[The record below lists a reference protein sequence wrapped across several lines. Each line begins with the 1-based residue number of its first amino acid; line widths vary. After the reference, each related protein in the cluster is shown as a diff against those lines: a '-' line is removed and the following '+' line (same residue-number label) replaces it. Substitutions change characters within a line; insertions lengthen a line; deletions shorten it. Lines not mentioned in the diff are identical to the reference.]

1 MGTQARVRR
10 QRRWQGN
17 RAQEATRGRVEDGHR
32 ILVDAPDEDPA
43 GGLVDGERR
52 TVHFPG
58 APPRPPGAQ
67 RDRAQD
73 AQARRIDS
81 EQGGRRIAEG
91 EDEEAMAPR
100 VGRQVRVQRERLGRE
115 GRGGGP
121 DRAAGGEVDRRDR
134 HPRPARARRGR
145 PGHERAPQ
153 PRVVGDGEPRASA
166 GPGAGPP
173 TASVPI
179 TRPVAVSTIRARAPI
194 RSTRTARPPGASVSD
209 GEPATSAMVATRG
222 SAPAGGHT
230 ASARRTVSV
239 PTTTPAL
246 TLHVAPGC
254 RIASPGASPL
264 VTAVR
269 STRSPGR

>member
-1 MGTQARVRR
+1 VADPIARPEGRSIAAIVTPVPLGRGAAGQAT
-10 QRRWQGN
+10 N
-17 RAQEATRGRVEDGHR
+17 
-32 ILVDAPDEDPA
+32 
-43 GGLVDGERR
+43 
-52 TVHFPG
+52 
-58 APPRPPGAQ
+58 
-67 RDRAQD
+67 
-73 AQARRIDS
+73 ARRS
-81 EQGGRRIAEG
+81 PASSATGSH
-91 EDEEAMAPR
+91 AP
-100 VGRQVRVQRERLGRE
+100 
-115 GRGGGP
+115 
-121 DRAAGGEVDRRDR
+121 A
-134 HPRPARARRGR
+134 PA
-145 PGHERAPQ
+145 PAP
-153 PRVVGDGEPRASA
+153 A
-166 GPGAGPP
+166 PP